1 MKNYKAD
8 NGSPVYF
15 DPVCW
20 MKVTSNHKNLMA
32 TYKMR
37 TYFFCSD
44 SCRKAFLLK
53 PETYLE
59 KGSCFEKGGWKLCLK
74 RVKASVTET
83 YRNDLST

>member
-1 MKNYKAD
+1 MKNKTD
-8 NGSPVYF
+8 NDSPVYF

-20 MKVTSNHKNLMA
+20 MKVASNPKNLIA

-59 KGSCFEKGGWKLCLK
+59 MGSCLGKGGWKLCWK
-74 RVKASVTET
+74 RVKASVIAT
-83 YRNDLST
+83 YRNVLST